1 LYFQG
6 IQLVTELSDSDGLD
20 VVQAYMYHIQENAE
34 VAVRQVL
41 KDFGRKAQA
50 KTGRSVLSAK
60 DLMDD
65 GSVISLKV
73 IFFFLNSFRK
83 ILILI
88 FFKGFH
94 QLRARIGHL

>member
-1 LYFQG
+1 M
-6 IQLVTELSDSDGLD
+6 TELIDSYGLD
-20 VVQAYMYHIQENAE
+20 VVQAYMNHIQENAE

-73 IFFFLNSFRK
+73 IFFIFLNSFRK